1 MKNKLTDLND
11 HLFAQ
16 LERLQDE
23 DLQPEQLTTEIQRAR
38 ATANIARQIVDGARL
53 SLDAVK
59 LAKGYQEDT
68 GEQLVLPNHLGVT
81 YDQ

>member
-1 MKNKLTDLND
+1 MKNKLEDLND

-23 DLQPEQLTTEIQRAR
+23 DLKPELLATEIQRAR

-59 LAKGYQEDT
+59 LALDYQADT
-68 GEQLVLPNHLGVT
+68 GEKLVLPNHLGVT